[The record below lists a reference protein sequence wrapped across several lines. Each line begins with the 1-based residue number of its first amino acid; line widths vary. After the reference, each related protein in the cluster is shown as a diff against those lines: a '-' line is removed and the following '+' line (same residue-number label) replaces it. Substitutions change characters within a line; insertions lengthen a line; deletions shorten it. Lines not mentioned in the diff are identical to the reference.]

1 MLSSMEEHQG
11 GREVPRTVDRKTVR
25 SWSRELDA
33 LGERIAPRFA
43 RSEVR
48 ARALAYLRGLLAT
61 VERKNSWQLAE
72 VAGDATPYGLQ
83 HLLGRANWDADGLR
97 DDLREYVLE
106 RLGDEEAV
114 LVVDETGFLKKGK
127 ESVGVKRQYTGTAGK
142 TENCQVGVFLCYV
155 SPNKGQAFIDR
166 ELYLPEEW
174 ARDQERRQKSAVP
187 QDIGMRT
194 KSELAKEM
202 LRRALEAGV
211 KAAWVVADSVYGD
224 SRRLGM
230 FLEER
235 EQPYV
240 LAVSGKAYVWA
251 GFRQHRVSTVL
262 GSLRQEES
270 ALEDAG
276 GGWQRLSAGDG
287 SKGPR
292 LYDWLRLPLNP
303 PLQEGFERWLVVRR
317 SIEEPDELS
326 AYTVFAPEGTTLE
339 KLAQVAGSRWR
350 VERGFEEAKG
360 EVGLPHYEVRS
371 WHGWYRHVTL
381 ALLAH
386 AFLAAI
392 RARGQDI
399 EASQQKGALKME
411 GTDSSSSSS
420 SLLAFKRKR
429 GLSSN

>member
-1 MLSSMEEHQG
+1 MLSSMVEHKG
-11 GREVPRTVDRKTVR
+11 GPEVPQTVDRKTVR

-33 LGERIAPRFA
+33 LGELIAPRFA

-48 ARALAYLRGLLAT
+48 ERAQAYLRGLLSGA
-61 VERKNSWQLAE
+61 ERKNSWQLAE

-83 HLLGRANWDADGLR
+83 HLLGRANWDADELR
-97 DDLREYVLE
+97 DDLCEYVLE

-114 LVVDETGFLKKGK
+114 LVVDETGFLKKGT

-142 TENCQVGVFLCYV
+142 TENCQVGVFLCYA
-155 SPNKGQAFIDR
+155 SCTKGQAFIDR

-174 ARDQERRQKSAVP
+174 ARDQERRRRTSVP
-187 QDIGMRT
+187 QEIGKRT

-202 LRRALEAGV
+202 LGRALDAGV
-211 KAAWVVADSVYGD
+211 KAEWVVADSVYGD

-240 LAVSGKAYVWA
+240 LALSGKAYVWA
-251 GFRQHRVSTVL
+251 GIHQHRVSTVL
-262 GSLRQEES
+262 ESLRQGDL
-270 ALEDAG
+270 ALEEAAG
-276 GGWQRLSAGDG
+276 GWRRLSAGDG

-292 LYDWLRLPLNP
+292 MYEWLRLALNP
-303 PLQEGFERWLVVRR
+303 PMQEGFERWLVVRR
-317 SIEEPDELS
+317 SIDDPDELT
-326 AYTVFAPEGTTLE
+326 AYTVFAPEATTLE
-339 KLAQVAGSRWR
+339 ELAQAAGSRWR

-360 EVGLPHYEVRS
+360 EVGLSHYEVRS
-371 WHGWYRHVTL
+371 WHGWYRHITL

-399 EASQQKGALKME
+399 EASQQKGALLGTRVE
-411 GTDSSSSSS
+411 GSE
-420 SLLAFKRKR
+420 SLSAFKRKR
-429 GLSSN
+429 GLS